1 MAKDSLISRLYRERA
16 LSEAA
21 RIIGYGGV
29 EPFAFWDQAKALKIE
44 VDGKT
49 VPFIG
54 DERPSRTKQEVLMA
68 VYDLTRADRREAS
81 PPRYELTAPVRKACF
96 GLLGPPPEHE
106 SHDFIKHGP
115 PNILDEAGA
124 RRWQDDYRRRKQ
136 AEADQPAE
144 GEAAAEAGKKPR
156 RKGKAR

>member
-44 VDGKT
+44 VDGKA
-49 VPFIG
+49 VPFLG
-54 DERPSRTKQEVLMA
+54 DERPSRTKQEVLNA

-81 PPRYELTAPVRKACF
+81 PPHYELTAEARKACF
-96 GLLGPPPEHE
+96 GLLGAPPEHLF
-106 SHDFIKHGP
+106 HDAIKHGP
-115 PNILDEAGA
+115 PNLLSEAEA
-124 RRWQDDYRRRKQ
+124 ERWQERYRREKAQEQDQ
-136 AEADQPAE
+136 AEPE
-144 GEAAAEAGKKPR
+144 NKPR
-156 RKGKAR
+156 RKGRGK